1 MSERTV
7 THSTYVIERN
17 YPATPERVFAAFA
30 DPGKK
35 RRWFAEGDELA
46 VESFEMDFRVGGI
59 ERTRFRFQEGSP
71 FPGTALT
78 NDSSYQDIVPNRR
91 IVVAYTMTL
100 GEQRISASL
109 ATFELL
115 PAGRGTDLIFTEQ
128 GAYFEGADGPQIRE
142 AGWRQLLEQL
152 AKELTR

>member
-1 MSERTV
+1 
-7 THSTYVIERN
+7 
-17 YPATPERVFAAFA
+17 
-30 DPGKK
+30 
-35 RRWFAEGDELA
+35 
-46 VESFEMDFRVGGI
+46 
-59 ERTRFRFQEGSP
+59 
-71 FPGTALT
+71 
-78 NDSSYQDIVPNRR
+78 VPSRR